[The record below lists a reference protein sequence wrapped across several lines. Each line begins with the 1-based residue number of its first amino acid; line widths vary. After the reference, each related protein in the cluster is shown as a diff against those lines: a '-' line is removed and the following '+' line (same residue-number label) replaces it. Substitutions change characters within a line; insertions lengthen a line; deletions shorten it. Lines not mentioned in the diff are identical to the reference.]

1 MKADLVSRSDLERVV
16 NRFYEHI
23 LADAQLAPFFNQH
36 FRVHFDKHLPRM
48 YDYWEN
54 VLLHTGTYHGN
65 PMRTHQLLHHQHPMQ
80 PADFK
85 RWLQL
90 FHTTVDEL
98 FEGPQAHEL
107 KLRARNIA
115 FLMEARV
122 TNALPDEAAYEA
134 MLPSTTN
141 QSTQETVQ

>member
-1 MKADLVSRSDLERVV
+1 MKADLAGRKDLESVV
-16 NRFYEHI
+16 NRFYELV

-54 VLLHTGTYHGN
+54 VLLHTGAYNGN
-65 PMRTHQLLHHQHPMQ
+65 PMRTHQILHQQHPMK
-80 PADFK
+80 PADFN

-90 FHTTVDEL
+90 FHETVDEL
-98 FEGPQAHEL
+98 FEGAQAHEL

-115 FLMEARV
+115 YLMEARV

-134 MLPSTTN
+134 MLPNSAN
-141 QSTQETVQ
+141 QSTQETGH

>member
-1 MKADLVSRSDLERVV
+1 MKADLAGRKGLESVV
-16 NRFYEHI
+16 NRFYEHV

-54 VLLHTGTYHGN
+54 VLLHTGAYNGN
-65 PMRTHQLLHHQHPMQ
+65 PMRTHQILHQQHPMK
-80 PADFK
+80 PADFN

-90 FHTTVDEL
+90 FHETVDEL

-115 FLMEARV
+115 YLMEARV

-134 MLPSTTN
+134 MLPNSAN
-141 QSTQETVQ
+141 QSTQETGH

>member
-80 PADFK
+80 PDDFK

-115 FLMEARV
+115 YLMEARV
-122 TNALPDEAAYEA
+122 TNALPDEAAYVA
-134 MLPSTTN
+134 MLPGTSN
-141 QSTQETVQ
+141 QSKSETAD